1 MQKLPTL
8 KQPRTRFKALYNF
21 HLTQEPAVIRYLDPN
36 NREDFIRYKRIFTNP
51 MVQKYMEGVKGKITN
66 AVIKK
71 TLNPKDND
79 IRFAITTT
87 EKDKLMGWV
96 QFVPEETQRL
106 KRIKSSKYLNRLI
119 VEISYAKYIDGR
131 IKKPVKGLVASGVR
145 LACIKLKEMEKLHAQ
160 IVKTKVR
167 HIQINAYVSAENI
180 PSIKVLE
187 NAGFIYKEKVHYHNQ
202 KFKKYQ
208 GETKDLLYVLNWKK
222 LGDLTA
228 QE

>member
-106 KRIKSSKYLNRLI
+106 KRLTMNLDLNLSLPACLLRSESKRALPRENLPGRL
-119 VEISYAKYIDGR
+119 VPNSLPYPAW
-131 IKKPVKGLVASGVR
+131 S
-145 LACIKLKEMEKLHAQ
+145 LA
-160 IVKTKVR
+160 VTTR
-167 HIQINAYVSAENI
+167 
-180 PSIKVLE
+180 VLP
-187 NAGFIYKEKVHYHNQ
+187 Y
-202 KFKKYQ
+202 
-208 GETKDLLYVLNWKK
+208 
-222 LGDLTA
+222 
-228 QE
+228 